1 MAVHVW
7 VVRVRHGWV
16 RLEGVATAYTP
27 VAGHVR
33 YTDEHGGE
41 DVAWVWAVAIRR
53 R

>member
-1 MAVHVW
+1 VAVHVW